1 MDAIKVFC
9 FVFVLVGVLAGV
21 SEAIKCY
28 NCTSLTAGNCK
39 DDFKKE
45 GITIKDN
52 CSACMKTKGKYE
64 GNQVV
69 MRTCSPI
76 KVGKNECKEIT
87 QLGAKMNV
95 CTCVNDLCNGT
106 PRVTVTVFTLVTAV
120 LAAFKMV

>member
-9 FVFVLVGVLAGV
+9 FVFVLVGVLA
-21 SEAIKCY
+21 
-28 NCTSLTAGNCK
+28 
-39 DDFKKE
+39 
-45 GITIKDN
+45 
-52 CSACMKTKGKYE
+52 
-64 GNQVV
+64 VV

-106 PRVTVTVFTLVTAV
+106 PRVTVTVFTL
-120 LAAFKMV
+120 